1 MPSPRRIY
9 LDHAATSWPKPEAVY
24 EAVNHYQ
31 REVGAPHGRSGYR
44 EALLSNQ
51 VVDRARQGVAEIL
64 GAGQAEQVI
73 FTASGTDSLNLAI
86 RGIVRHGDH
95 VVTSVCEHNSV
106 LRPLRALQETS
117 AVSVSYVPCD
127 GQGRL
132 SPDDVRQALRPDTR
146 LVVIG
151 HGSNV
156 TGATQPIEPIARVL
170 HGQGAL
176 LLVDAAQ
183 TAGHVPIDVQHM
195 GIDLL
200 AAPGHKGLLGPLGTG
215 VLYVRP
221 GVQHLLSP
229 LRTGG
234 TGTHSSEDRQPDEL
248 PEKYESGSHN
258 LPGLAGLA
266 AACDFL
272 RDRTVTEIH
281 SQLAR
286 HTSQLLERME
296 DLDVTGR
303 AGLKIYGPRFKHP
316 PTSPRSPSVGA
327 VLATRTSV
335 VSLTFMGYD
344 PQELALLLE
353 ASYGIQSRAGLH
365 CAPKMHRALGTLAGG
380 GTLRLSL
387 GWSTTQDEIDQTV
400 KALEALV
407 GTKSRQ

>member
-1 MPSPRRIY
+1 MPSRRRIY

-51 VVDRARQGVAEIL
+51 VVDRARQGVAKIL
-64 GAGQAEQVI
+64 GADQAEQVI

-156 TGATQPIEPIARVL
+156 TGAIQPIEPIARVL
-170 HGQGAL
+170 HGLDAL

-183 TAGHVPIDVQHM
+183 TAGHVPIDVQQM

-215 VLYVRP
+215 VLICASWRAA
-221 GVQHLLSP
+221 SA
-229 LRTGG
+229 
-234 TGTHSSEDRQPDEL
+234 L
-248 PEKYESGSHN
+248 P
-258 LPGLAGLA
+258 
-266 AACDFL
+266 
-272 RDRTVTEIH
+272 VTYRWH
-281 SQLAR
+281 WHA
-286 HTSQLLERME
+286 
-296 DLDVTGR
+296 
-303 AGLKIYGPRFKHP
+303 
-316 PTSPRSPSVGA
+316 
-327 VLATRTSV
+327 
-335 VSLTFMGYD
+335 
-344 PQELALLLE
+344 
-353 ASYGIQSRAGLH
+353 
-365 CAPKMHRALGTLAGG
+365 
-380 GTLRLSL
+380 
-387 GWSTTQDEIDQTV
+387 
-400 KALEALV
+400 
-407 GTKSRQ
+407 

>member
-1 MPSPRRIY
+1 MYHPSRRIY

-24 EAVNHYQ
+24 EAVDHYQ
-31 REVGAPHGRSGYR
+31 REVGASHGRSGYR
-44 EALLSNQ
+44 EALQANQ
-51 VVDRARQGVAEIL
+51 VVAQARQGVAEIL
-64 GAGQAEQVI
+64 GAAQAEQVI

-106 LRPLRALQETS
+106 LRPLHALQETS

-132 SPDDVRQALRPDTR
+132 SPDDVIQALCPGTR
-146 LVVIG
+146 LVIIG

-156 TGATQPIEPIARVL
+156 TGAIQPIETIAKML
-170 HGQGAL
+170 HERGVL

-183 TAGHVPIDVQHM
+183 TVGHVPLDVEHM

-215 VLYVRP
+215 VLYIRS
-221 GVQHLLSP
+221 GVQQMLSP
-229 LRTGG
+229 LRMGG
-234 TGTHSSEDRQPDEL
+234 TGTHSSDDRQPDQL

-272 RDRTVTEIH
+272 RQRTVMAIH
-281 SQLAR
+281 AEQTRL
-286 HTSQLLERME
+286 TNQLLDRLE
-296 DLDVTGR
+296 DLAASST
-303 AGLKIYGPRFKHP
+303 AGLKIYGPRP
-316 PTSPRSPSVGA
+316 EYPSSERRSSGMGTGPCV
-327 VLATRTSV
+327 RTSV
-335 VSLTFMGYD
+335 VSLTLMEYD

-353 ASYGIQSRAGLH
+353 ASHGIQSRAGLH
-365 CAPKMHRALGTLAGG
+365 CAPKMHRALGTFAGG

-387 GWSTTQDEIDQTV
+387 GWSTTQDEIEQTV
-400 KALEALV
+400 QAFEATV
-407 GTKSRQ
+407 SG